1 MQVKPIS
8 PHTQRANF
16 IRLLRK
22 IHGWLGLWGAILGL
36 LFGITGFVLNHRAV
50 LKIPA
55 VKLEATEIQ
64 LEVPQPQPAN
74 TAELAL
80 FIQQRLNIQH
90 EPVPEKPTT
99 GTKGPEKGKQQEA
112 NVKFLDKELAQPKAW
127 QVVFQLPQAKI
138 QAEYIAGNQY
148 ATVKR
153 EDANVWGFITRMH
166 KGVGASPAWVLLA
179 DSIAGAL
186 IMLSLTG
193 VLLWT
198 KMRGSRLVMTGLMTG
213 SLILTVWI
221 TLTML

>member
-1 MQVKPIS
+1 MQAKPIS
-8 PHTQRANF
+8 DHTKRANF

-36 LFGITGFVLNHRAV
+36 LFGISGFILNHRAV

-55 VKLEATEIQ
+55 VKLEASEIQ
-64 LEVPQPQPAN
+64 LKVLQPQPSS
-74 TAELAL
+74 TEELAL
-80 FIQQRLNIQH
+80 FIQKSLNIQH
-90 EPVPEKPTT
+90 EPVPEKPAN
-99 GTKGPEKGKQQEA
+99 GKGSEKGSGKVA
-112 NVKFLDKELAQPKAW
+112 RVKFLDAELPQPQAW

-179 DSIAGAL
+179 DSIAGA
-186 IMLSLTG
+186 IIILSITG

-213 SLILTVWI
+213 SLVLTVWF
-221 TLTML
+221 TLAMM

>member
-1 MQVKPIS
+1 MQAKPIS
-8 PHTQRANF
+8 DHIKRANF

-36 LFGITGFVLNHRAV
+36 LFGLTGFILNHRAV

-55 VKLEATEIQ
+55 VKLEVTEIQ
-64 LEVPQPQPAN
+64 LEVPQPQPTSNA
-74 TAELAL
+74 TLAL
-80 FIQQRLNIQH
+80 FIQQALNIQH
-90 EPVPEKPTT
+90 EPIPEKPASVA
-99 GTKGPEKGKQQEA
+99 KGAEKGKPQDV
-112 NVKFLDKELAQPKAW
+112 NVKFLDKAVAQPEAW

-138 QAEYIAGNQY
+138 QADYISGNRY

-213 SLILTVWI
+213 SLVLTVWL
-221 TLTML
+221 TLAMM